1 MITYM
6 RLVIM
11 GQKSQAFLTQ
21 MVQFWWGNCVSLTL
35 RSWEL
40 AGLATTCCFAT
51 AQIMTIYPIRYSHNF
66 NSLPS
71 QEMSLQFS
79 PITTQCKPDSDSPF
93 LFFTNERVKLVI
105 STSLAIEQ
113 ITVIWLISLRPS
125 YTDIKNKGI
134 QFLPP
139 QQNLASSL
147 TLFVYFLHGFDIP
160 LYNTLLW
167 KSLSKGRK

>member
-1 MITYM
+1 MHHGYY
-6 RLVIM
+6 
-11 GQKSQAFLTQ
+11 TQ
-21 MVQFWWGNCVSLTL
+21 DLFCLMQREGNSKQYFTSYFDYYLYPHT
-35 RSWEL
+35 
-40 AGLATTCCFAT
+40 TTCCLAT
-51 AQIMTIYPIRYSHNF
+51 AQIMTMYPIWWSHNF

-79 PITTQCKPDSDSPF
+79 PITTPCKPDSDRPF
-93 LFFTNERVKLVI
+93 LFLTNERVKPVI
-105 STSLAIEQ
+105 SISLAIEQ

-125 YTDIKNKGI
+125 YTDFKNKGI